1 MITVIEHGNMKR
13 YPQHCDNCGCIFEVQ
28 LDDTV
33 PMYIVGENITRRVV
47 KCPECNTY
55 IKCLNIKENE

>member
-13 YPQHCDNCGCIFEVQ
+13 YPQHCDNCGCIFEVHKEDVSQ
-28 LDDTV
+28 R
-33 PMYIVGENITRRVV
+33 PSFYV
-47 KCPECNTY
+47 KCPECNVY